1 MIFLL
6 YRLLIFMKIDWI
18 YFYSQIIYLSFPF
31 VDLKLQQIFIINF
44 NEIKK
49 KWGKLEIIKRSKFEF
64 L

>member
-49 KWGKLEIIKRSKFEF
+49 EMG
-64 L
+64 